1 MTAQAPRVPMLDL
14 QDARDAARAHGLPE
28 AFAELSVF
36 RILLRHPAVARRLGE
51 LLQTLLFTGNTLDPR
66 LRELIILRIG
76 WRTGATYEWTQ
87 HWRVARG
94 LDIPEADLLAV
105 RHWREAAGLSDA
117 DRAVLLATDETL
129 ESGAISSATWEA
141 CRRHLGSDAERIEL
155 VIALGNW
162 TMFSQLLR
170 SLQVPLEE
178 GVAPWPPDGEAP
190 PEEART

>member
-1 MTAQAPRVPMLDL
+1 MSAEPRVPMLDL
-14 QDARDAARAHGLPE
+14 ADARDAARRHGLPE

-36 RILLRHPAVARRLGE
+36 RILLRHPTLAQRLGE
-51 LLQTLLFTGNTLDPR
+51 LLQTLLFSGNALDPR

-76 WRTGATYEWTQ
+76 WRTGAVYEWAQ

-105 RHWREAAGLSDA
+105 RRWQESAALSDA
-117 DRAVLLATDETL
+117 DRAVLQATDDTL
-129 ESGAISSATWEA
+129 EAGAISDAAWEA
-141 CRRHLGSDAERIEL
+141 CCRHLGSDRERIEL

-170 SLQVPLEE
+170 SLQVPLED
-178 GVAPWPPDGEAP
+178 GVAAWPPDGEMP
-190 PEEART
+190 VHRARP